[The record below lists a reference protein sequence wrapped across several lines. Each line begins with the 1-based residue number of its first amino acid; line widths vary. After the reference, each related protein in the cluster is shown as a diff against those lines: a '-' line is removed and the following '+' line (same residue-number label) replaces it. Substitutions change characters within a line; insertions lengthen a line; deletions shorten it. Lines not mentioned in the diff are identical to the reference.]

1 MKTLT
6 KQVIEILEDQK
17 KGLKEMD
24 LLGVLLENEYVH
36 KSNQLSSSQIRLSN
50 LREIEKR
57 QMIDFHI
64 EVMKIGLINEGEKKW
79 SDSYEPKIREVATKY
94 YNETFNEAVS

>member
-24 LLGVLLENEYVH
+24 LLGVLLENEYNH

-50 LREIEKR
+50 LREIEK
-57 QMIDFHI
+57 QQIIDFHI
-64 EVMKIGLINEGEKKW
+64 EVMKIGLIAEGEKKW
-79 SDSYEPKIREVATKY
+79 TDAYESKIREVATKY
-94 YNETFNEAVS
+94 YDEIFN